1 MGPSVRTAQIL
12 TAYMLICYL
21 ILDNTVNVGLKDNF
35 WESLQAP
42 WSLSH
47 LDLLQLYT

>member
-1 MGPSVRTAQIL
+1 MGPSVQTAQIL
-12 TAYMLICYL
+12 IVYVLICHL
-21 ILDNTVNVGLKDNF
+21 MLDNAVIMGLKDNF
-35 WESLQAP
+35 WESLQAL